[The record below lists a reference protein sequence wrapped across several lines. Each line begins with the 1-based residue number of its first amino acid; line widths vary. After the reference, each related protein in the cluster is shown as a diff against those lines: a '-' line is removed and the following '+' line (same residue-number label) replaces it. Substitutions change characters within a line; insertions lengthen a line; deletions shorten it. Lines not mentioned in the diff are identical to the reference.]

1 MKPCLLYEV
10 GHPMND
16 RFFEQ
21 SKEKQDRIMNAA
33 LKVFSKSN
41 YKHASTDIIIKEAG
55 ISKGLLFHYFTN
67 KAGLYSFLYAYC
79 VKYVQMERIQIFQN
93 RENNFF
99 LRTLQVEQAYE
110 KASKKY
116 PYIEMFLARAQLEEE
131 EEIHTL
137 IQDKKQEFM
146 NETDQFWI
154 GNESEEQDKQ
164 EMLMIYALLRYT
176 IDGIRGKYIDR
187 AEFDPKTMFSERKEY
202 IQFLSHLYSA
212 NEVGQGGVQ

>member
-1 MKPCLLYEV
+1 
-10 GHPMND
+10 
-16 RFFEQ
+16 
-21 SKEKQDRIMNAA
+21 MNAA

>member
-187 AEFDPKTMFSERKEY
+187 AEFDPKTMFSERKEF

>member
-1 MKPCLLYEV
+1 
-10 GHPMND
+10 
-16 RFFEQ
+16 
-21 SKEKQDRIMNAA
+21 MNAA

-187 AEFDPKTMFSERKEY
+187 AEFDPKTMFSERKEF

>member
-131 EEIHTL
+131 EEILTL

-154 GNESEEQDKQ
+154 GNGSEEQGKP
-164 EMLMIYALLRYT
+164 EILMIQALLRYT
-176 IDGIRGKYIDR
+176 IAGIRSKYVDR
-187 AEFDPKTMFSERKEY
+187 AEFDPKTMFLERKEY
-202 IQFLSHLYSA
+202 IQYLSHLYSA
-212 NEVGQGGVQ
+212 NDVGQGGRQ

>member
-187 AEFDPKTMFSERKEY
+187 AEFDPKPMFLERKEY

>member
-1 MKPCLLYEV
+1 
-10 GHPMND
+10 MND

>member
-1 MKPCLLYEV
+1 
-10 GHPMND
+10 
-16 RFFEQ
+16 
-21 SKEKQDRIMNAA
+21 MNAA

-79 VKYVQMERIQIFQN
+79 VKYVQMERIAIFQN

-187 AEFDPKTMFSERKEY
+187 AEFDPKPMFLERKEY